1 MDMSLGKVL
10 RDSFFSKFAISVFCF
25 SGSVQAPLTAVAQT
39 RQPVDKSAPEVLDFA
54 GVLREV
60 RKNSLSLGRFSELKK
75 SAEFN
80 HAAVQSQSAPALQL
94 SSNLTAQYVAPSKQ
108 THILSV
114 GMTLWD
120 FGRQSAQEL
129 KSAAQMM
136 TADSQ
141 TVEAEESLRIKV
153 ARFYVAD
160 CSAQSVLAD
169 SQEQL
174 RNAESKLKTVRAGY
188 LRGERPQTDVVRL
201 TADVGKAQLVVKK
214 AQDEFD
220 WQMEQMSLLMSPART
235 SASTKRKSNL
245 KPLPMRD
252 RQWWSQFVVRF
263 SAARI
268 QSAALEKVRSGK
280 ALLEAEMETLN
291 ADAYPVISASAGF
304 QGLGNFKPVKPDALA
319 QLNLQYNLPFS
330 SIREQK
336 KQSILARLKENEL
349 ALEEELKNR
358 NDKLIQSRLKLE
370 GLLGQIDLQK
380 AQIDILLEYQKL
392 VRTRYFAGRASLL
405 ELTSTEDELLANRL
419 ELTRM
424 QSNLYLAAIDAA
436 EALGGKELEK
446 LF

>member
-1 MDMSLGKVL
+1 MGVRSGKVL
-10 RDSFFSKFAISVFCF
+10 GESFFSKFVISVFCF

-39 RQPVDKSAPEVLDFA
+39 REPVAKSAPEVLDFA
-54 GVLREV
+54 GVLQEV

-80 HAAVQSQSAPALQL
+80 HAAVQSQPAPALQL

-108 THILSV
+108 QHSLSV

-129 KSAAQMM
+129 KSAGQLMS
-136 TADSQ
+136 ADSQ
-141 TVEAEESLRIKV
+141 FVEAGESLSIKV
-153 ARFYVAD
+153 ARFYVAV
-160 CSAQSVLAD
+160 CSAQALLAD
-169 SQEQL
+169 ILEQQ
-174 RNAESKLKTVRAGY
+174 RNAESKLKNVRAGY

-201 TADVGKAQLVVKK
+201 TAEVGKATLVLKK
-214 AQDEFD
+214 AQDELD
-220 WQMEQMSLLMSPART
+220 WLLDQMSLLMKPANSSP
-235 SASTKRKSNL
+235 SAKAKIIL
-245 KPLPMRD
+245 KPLALRD
-252 RQWWSQFVVRF
+252 KTWWNGFMAGS

-268 QSAALEKVRSGK
+268 ESAALERIRAGK
-280 ALLEAEMETLN
+280 ALLEAELESLN
-291 ADAYPVISASAGF
+291 AESYPVISASAGV
-304 QGLGNFKPVKPDALA
+304 QGLGNVMPVKVDALA
-319 QLNLQYNLPFS
+319 QLNLQYSLPFS
-330 SIREQK
+330 AIREQK
-336 KQSILARLKENEL
+336 KQSILARLRENQL
-349 ALEEELKNR
+349 ARDEELKSR
-358 NDKLIQSRLKLE
+358 GEKLIQSRLKLE

-380 AQIDILLEYQKL
+380 AQIDVLLEYQKL

-419 ELTRM
+419 ELNRM